1 MRALLALLLCLLATP
16 ALAGLDPLREAARTG
31 DLASLQRLL
40 DEGADPN
47 AWPDSSSPLMF
58 AAGSGQPA
66 AVALLLAH
74 GAAVDHRDH
83 NGERALLWAA
93 RDGNAA
99 VVALLLRAGAAPD
112 SDADP
117 YGDSPLLQAARYG
130 RLEAARLL
138 LAAGAE
144 VERQSIA
151 GWTPLYA
158 AVLSREAA
166 VVALLLDA
174 GARPDPPDSRARAT
188 PLHEAARYDEPA
200 ILRLLL
206 AAGADVDAR
215 DHRGQ
220 TPLHVAALR
229 NGAEVALLLLA
240 AGADPDARDE
250 NGRTPI
256 LLAIGFPADQTFD
269 YGSVAGLLAERSD
282 DLDRAF
288 AAALWGE
295 LPSVAGLLLAR
306 GASPDAVDELG
317 RPALAAAAR
326 LPGDAALR
334 RLIAAGADLA
344 RYGGD
349 ALGEAA
355 AGGRTDLALIL
366 LQQGVAVETR
376 DEAGATALL
385 RAAGAGQVEM
395 VRWLLAAGADP
406 HAVDA
411 AGRGAEDYMTVST
424 GRLTEEIESRR
435 ASRALKPTAHLEIEV
450 EDLEARFAEIRTLLA
465 AAE

>member
-1 MRALLALLLCLLATP
+1 MRALLALLLCLLAAP
-16 ALAGLDPLREAARTG
+16 ALAQLDPLRDAARTG
-31 DLASLQRLL
+31 DLATLQRLL

-47 AWPDSSSPLMF
+47 AWPEGYSPLMF
-58 AAGSGQPA
+58 AAGNGHPE

-74 GAAVDHRDH
+74 GAVVDHRDH

-93 RDGNAA
+93 REGDAA
-99 VVALLLRAGAAPD
+99 VVALLLRAGAVPD

-117 YGDSPLLQAARYG
+117 FGETPLLQAARYG
-130 RLEAARLL
+130 RLEVARLL
-138 LAAGAE
+138 LAAGAD
-144 VERQSIA
+144 VERQSNS

-174 GARPDPPDSRARAT
+174 GARPNPPDSQALAT
-188 PLHEAARYDEPA
+188 PLHEAARYDEPS

-206 AAGADVDAR
+206 AAGAEVAAR
-215 DHRGQ
+215 DYRGQ
-220 TPLHVAALR
+220 TPLHAAALR
-229 NGAEVALLLLA
+229 NGVEVALLLLA
-240 AGADPDARDE
+240 AGAELDARDE
-250 NGRTPI
+250 TGRTPI
-256 LLAIGFPADQTFD
+256 LLAIGFPADQAFD
-269 YGSVAGLLAERSD
+269 YGSVAALLAERTG

-288 AAALWGE
+288 AAALWGD
-295 LPSVAGLLLAR
+295 LPAVAGLLLAR
-306 GASPDAVDELG
+306 GASPDALDELG

-326 LPGDAALR
+326 LPGDGALR

-344 RYGGD
+344 RFGGA

-355 AGGRTDLALIL
+355 AGGRPDLALLL
-366 LQQGVAVETR
+366 LQQGVAVDAR

-406 HAVDA
+406 GAIDA
-411 AGRGAEDYMTVST
+411 AGLGAEDYMTSATAVLV
-424 GRLTEEIESRR
+424 GEIESRR
-435 ASRALKPTAHLEIEV
+435 ASRALKPTAHLEIELQ
-450 EDLEARFAEIRTLLA
+450 DLETRFAEIRALLA